1 MKLFE
6 RAEIGS
12 LELKNRVAMAPM
24 GTAGMADADFGY
36 SRRLIDFYAAR
47 AKGGV
52 GMIITGAAIVN
63 TGRRRCHRNPGIRRV
78 PDRSIP
84 NGRLRFPLELIGATR
99 AMVGADFP
107 IIYKFTV
114 EHYIPGS
121 RHLEEGLELA
131 RRLERAGV
139 DALHVDGGW
148 RKPRSRS

>member
-6 RAEIGS
+6 RARIGS

-47 AKGGV
+47 AKGRV

-63 TGRRRCHRNPGIRRV
+63 T
-78 PDRSIP
+78 
-84 NGRLRFPLELIGATR
+84 
-99 AMVGADFP
+99 
-107 IIYKFTV
+107 
-114 EHYIPGS
+114 
-121 RHLEEGLELA
+121 
-131 RRLERAGV
+131 RLE
-139 DALHVDGGW
+139 GGW